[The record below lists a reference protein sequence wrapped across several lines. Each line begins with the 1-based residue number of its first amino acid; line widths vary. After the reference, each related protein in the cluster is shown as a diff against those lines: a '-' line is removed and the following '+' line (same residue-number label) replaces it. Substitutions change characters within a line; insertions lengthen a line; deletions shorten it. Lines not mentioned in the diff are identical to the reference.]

1 MLEMLGKLFGSTASE
16 AVKGVAETV
25 DMMINRWKA
34 SPEQIAQWE
43 LEKAKLQDQAAARD
57 EAAMMKL
64 QEIDASD
71 RANARQREATTGD
84 KTPKIIA
91 FAVTGGFFG
100 VLLLLAYVEVP
111 NGTKEVLYVMVGSLG
126 TAWTSIINYYFGSS
140 SGSASKQA
148 LIDKMRK

>member
-1 MLEMLGKLFGSTASE
+1 MLELLGKLFGSTASE

-25 DMMINRWKA
+25 DMLINRWKA

-43 LEKAKLQDQAAARD
+43 MEKARLQDQAAARD

-64 QEIDASD
+64 EEINAAD
-71 RANARQREATTGD
+71 RANARQREASTGD

-91 FAVTGGFFG
+91 FSVTGGFFG
-100 VLLLLAYVEVP
+100 VLALLAYVEVP
-111 NGTKEVLYVMVGSLG
+111 TGTKEVLYVMVGSLG

-148 LIDKMRK
+148 LLDKMRK

>member
-1 MLEMLGKLFGSTASE
+1 MLEILGKIFGQTAVDT
-16 AVKGVAETV
+16 AKGFAETV
-25 DMMINRWKA
+25 DMLFNRFKA
-34 SPEQIAQWE
+34 SPEQVAQWE
-43 LEKAKLQDQAAARD
+43 LERAKLLDQAAARD

>member
-1 MLEMLGKLFGSTASE
+1 MLELLGKLFGSTASE

-25 DMMINRWKA
+25 DMLINRWKA

-43 LEKAKLQDQAAARD
+43 MEKARLQDQAAARD

-64 QEIDASD
+64 EEINAAD
-71 RANARQREATTGD
+71 RANARQREASTGD

-91 FAVTGGFFG
+91 FSVTGGFFG
-100 VLLLLAYVEVP
+100 VLALLAYVEVP
-111 NGTKEVLYVMVGSLG
+111 LGTKEVLYVMVGSLG

-148 LIDKMRK
+148 LLDKMRK